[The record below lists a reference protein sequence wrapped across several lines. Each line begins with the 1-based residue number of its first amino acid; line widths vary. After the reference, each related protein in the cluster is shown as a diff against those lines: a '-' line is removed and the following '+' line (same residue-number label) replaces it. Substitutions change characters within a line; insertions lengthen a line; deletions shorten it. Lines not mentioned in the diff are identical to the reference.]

1 MEMHSEVVKI
11 SGMVKGIK
19 IHKNGKWNQIQS
31 LKNIK
36 IRNIQCG
43 YYHTLYLTVNGIV
56 YSGGR
61 DMYNLGVL
69 GIGKN
74 TNGIK
79 NPEIIQYFRNNKKII
94 TDIKT
99 GSFQNLAICIQSRVY
114 GWGVNDRGEL
124 GLVMQIINMT

>member
-79 NPEIIQYFRNNKKII
+79 NPEIIQYFRNKFNKKLLWII
-94 TDIKT
+94 SKF
-99 GSFQNLAICIQSRVY
+99 GHWHSKQSIRM
-114 GWGVNDRGEL
+114 GC
-124 GLVMQIINMT
+124 